1 LSAIIVNA
9 SIVRVDRVFERDRYI
24 MPAIVVFALP
34 GCLVIAHASIE
45 ETQLKFARRTKPVV
59 LSLRFSPCAGTWS
72 KGVALDETTRPIA

>member
-1 LSAIIVNA
+1 
-9 SIVRVDRVFERDRYI
+9 

-72 KGVALDETTRPIA
+72 QGDALGETTRPIAWRRSIQGLRASVAFNVPD